1 MTPDQ
6 IYSILTEFTRGF
18 PPMLDP
24 TRSIIDEIREDLAL
38 DDYYRRFGQMPNL
51 DDEYDGRQVVVEY
64 EFDFAE

>member
-1 MTPDQ
+1 
-6 IYSILTEFTRGF
+6 
-18 PPMLDP
+18 MLDP